1 MCPYLT
7 LGACFFLPIGWA
19 LIRGWGFNR
28 INTVTV
34 LRFPEK
40 RKNISCVFLYFHFHY
55 FVTLPFLF
63 QVRNVKCIKCG
74 KWGHIN
80 TDKEVT
86 ILRTYVRHVYDQK
99 FIWGQRDQNS
109 INPSLFNFSVM
120 CTLKDINKRRSTFNC
135 FSFCFFQCPLFNKS
149 KNANVDPSL
158 ITGIRSYIFLPF
170 QSNFSSWVC
179 LHKLLSHMVL
189 KSKMSASSV
198 ITARLEYI

>member
-1 MCPYLT
+1 M
-7 LGACFFLPIGWA
+7 
-19 LIRGWGFNR
+19 
-28 INTVTV
+28 
-34 LRFPEK
+34 
-40 RKNISCVFLYFHFHY
+40 
-55 FVTLPFLF
+55 TLPFLF

-86 ILRTYVRHVYDQK
+86 ILRTCAKHFCDQK
-99 FIWGQRDQNS
+99 FILGQRNRNFINS
-109 INPSLFNFSVM
+109 SLFNFSVM

-135 FSFCFFQCPLFNKS
+135 FPFCFFQCPLFNKS

-158 ITGIRSYIFLPF
+158 ITGTCIRSYIFLPF
-170 QSNFSSWVC
+170 QSNFSCWVC

-198 ITARLEYI
+198 ITARLEYIGTRNMKKV

>member
-1 MCPYLT
+1 M
-7 LGACFFLPIGWA
+7 GWA

-40 RKNISCVFLYFHFHY
+40 WKNISYVFLYFHFHY
-55 FVTLPFLF
+55 FVTLPFLL

-99 FIWGQRDQNS
+99 FIWGQRDQNL
-109 INPSLFNFSVM
+109 INASLFNFSVM
-120 CTLKDINKRRSTFNC
+120 YTREDTIICRTFSVVFLFAFFSVRCSTRAKT
-135 FSFCFFQCPLFNKS
+135 PMLTR
-149 KNANVDPSL
+149 V
-158 ITGIRSYIFLPF
+158 
-170 QSNFSSWVC
+170 
-179 LHKLLSHMVL
+179 LSQVHV
-189 KSKMSASSV
+189 
-198 ITARLEYI
+198 

>member
-7 LGACFFLPIGWA
+7 LGTCFFLPIGWA
-19 LIRGWGFNR
+19 LIRGWGFSR

-40 RKNISCVFLYFHFHY
+40 RKNVSYVFLYFHFHY

-99 FIWGQRDQNS
+99 FIWGQRDQNL
-109 INPSLFNFSVM
+109 INASLFNFSVM
-120 CTLKDINKRRSTFNC
+120 YTCEDTIICAPLML
-135 FSFCFFQCPLFNKS
+135 FFF
-149 KNANVDPSL
+149 
-158 ITGIRSYIFLPF
+158 
-170 QSNFSSWVC
+170 
-179 LHKLLSHMVL
+179 LLS
-189 KSKMSASSV
+189 SV
-198 ITARLEYI
+198 SVVQQEQKRQC

>member
-7 LGACFFLPIGWA
+7 LGTCFFLPIGWA
-19 LIRGWGFNR
+19 LIRGWGLNR

-40 RKNISCVFLYFHFHY
+40 RKNISYVFLYFHFHY

-99 FIWGQRDQNS
+99 FIWGQRDQNF
-109 INPSLFNFSVM
+109 INPSLFNFCLRTHTYVAPLMLFFSLLFSVS
-120 CTLKDINKRRSTFNC
+120 IVQQEQKR
-135 FSFCFFQCPLFNKS
+135 QC
-149 KNANVDPSL
+149 
-158 ITGIRSYIFLPF
+158 
-170 QSNFSSWVC
+170 
-179 LHKLLSHMVL
+179 
-189 KSKMSASSV
+189 
-198 ITARLEYI
+198 

>member
-7 LGACFFLPIGWA
+7 LGTCFFVPIGWA
-19 LIRGWGFNR
+19 LIRGWGLNR

-40 RKNISCVFLYFHFHY
+40 RKNISYVFLYFHFHY

-99 FIWGQRDQNS
+99 FIWGQRDQNL
-109 INPSLFNFSVM
+109 INASLFNFSVIYTREDTII
-120 CTLKDINKRRSTFNC
+120 CRTFNVVFLFAF
-135 FSFCFFQCPLFNKS
+135 FSVRCSTRAKTPMLTR
-149 KNANVDPSL
+149 V
-158 ITGIRSYIFLPF
+158 
-170 QSNFSSWVC
+170 
-179 LHKLLSHMVL
+179 LSQVHV
-189 KSKMSASSV
+189 
-198 ITARLEYI
+198 